1 MAKPFPF
8 ETNPD
13 KYLRHLWNKATYLY
27 LAEFFRTAQFDKNLL
42 PIDGFSV
49 NDYRGTRA
57 GQYAASDSDEATAND
72 GWMLPGSG
80 GAGASSYAS
89 YFAVVDSTS
98 GSDCKIGVTDGGWIG
113 TGTPPSTPTNC
124 GTAVINGVRVDVAV
138 FTGAAITTEG
148 VYWVWLH
155 CWEDSADGAD
165 AEIIVGPVDDD
176 TPPDN
181 PNGGVAFS
189 NRLIGRV
196 SVVESE
202 GTYLIDSITQDY
214 LAGGECHEI
223 LYGDC
228 EGDAEE

>member
-1 MAKPFPF
+1 MTALMESTCRPGAPVRDLWTAEEARLVKRVL
-8 ETNPD
+8 NS
-13 KYLRHLWNKATYLY
+13 LCVRMWNKPYC
-27 LAEFFRTAQFDKNLL
+27 EVDRSDPGGEWSIFIPF
-42 PIDGFSV
+42 
-49 NDYRGTRA
+49 
-57 GQYAASDSDEATAND
+57 YA
-72 GWMLPGSG
+72 GSG
-80 GAGASSYAS
+80 GVSYAS
-89 YFAVVDSTS
+89 FFKIYNASTTS
-98 GSDCKIGVTDGGWIG
+98 PLACKVGVTDGGWIA

-138 FTGAAITTEG
+138 FTGAAITTDG

-155 CWEDSADGAD
+155 CWEDAADGAD
-165 AEIIVGPVDDD
+165 AKIIVGPVDDD